1 MIHTK
6 KQIYEL
12 TKILERQHDDD
23 ISSTSNQNGI
33 SGLFP
38 AQSKCL
44 FFIYWHNLRFTSSST
59 PFFLTS

>member
-44 FFIYWHNLRFTSSST
+44 FFIY
-59 PFFLTS
+59 